1 MLNTVASNERK
12 INYLLIKSV
21 RVENSNSDSLER
33 NNFNYSNDDALHEYE
48 IIQIS
53 VFNVTGHPVSR
64 QIGNR

>member
-1 MLNTVASNERK
+1 MLNTVSNEPK
-12 INYLLIKSV
+12 INYFLIKSV
-21 RVENSNSDSLER
+21 RVENSNSLER

-53 VFNVTGHPVSR
+53 VFNVGGRPPPLSR